1 MQTSEKGR
9 AFIRAHEGDVLTC
22 YLDPVGV
29 PTIGVGFTNRTPT
42 VTAMLGRLR
51 PGVTKITREQSDR
64 VFREVLEKDFEPAVE
79 RGMPGARQHEF
90 DAGASVSYNLG
101 VGAMRWQW
109 VKLWRAG
116 HKRDAAAYL
125 GSHYNTAKG
134 RRLAGLVRR
143 RKEEARLL
151 SAGIYTGIDTARME
165 PAEGVPRRETQNPP
179 RVPDPMVKEAQD
191 ILREKGFDPGES
203 DGWMGSKTK
212 AAIEEYQRMHPHL
225 LVDGVLGPA
234 TLAQLRRDAQALRDA
249 AKNGGGLTT
258 GVSVLSFFAGLPWGW
273 IALGVAVLAAGYF
286 AWRYRDVIVR
296 RWNTWRAG

>member
-79 RGMPGARQHEF
+79 RGMPGAMQHEF
-90 DAGASVSYNLG
+90 DCGASVSWNLG
-101 VGAMRWQW
+101 VGAMNWQW
-109 VKLWRAG
+109 ARLWREG
-116 HKRDAAAYL
+116 QKRAAALYL
-125 GSHYNTAKG
+125 GANYNTAGG

-151 SAGIYTGIDTARME
+151 SAGIYTGVDTVRLE

-203 DGWMGSKTK
+203 DGWMGAKTK

-225 LVDGVLGPA
+225 IVDGVLGPA
-234 TLAQLRRDAQALRDA
+234 TLAQLRRDAQALREA

-258 GVSVLSFFAGLPWGW
+258 GVSVLSFFAGLPWVW
-273 IALGVAVLAAGYF
+273 IALGVAVLAVGYF
-286 AWRYRDVIVR
+286 AWRYRDVVQR

>member
-1 MQTSEKGR
+1 MNTSEKGR
-9 AFIRAHEGDVLTC
+9 AFIRSHEGDVLTC
-22 YLDPVGV
+22 YLDPVGI
-29 PTIGVGFTNRTPT
+29 PTIGIGFTNRTPT

-90 DAGASVSYNLG
+90 DAAVSVAYNLG

-109 VKLWRAG
+109 AKLWRAG
-116 HKRDAAAYL
+116 QKRDAAAYL

-143 RKEEARLL
+143 RREEALLL
-151 SAGIYTGIDTARME
+151 SSGIYTGVDA
-165 PAEGVPRRETQNPP
+165 PGHAQPEGVPRRETQNPP
-179 RVPDPMVKEAQD
+179 REPDPMVKEAQD

-225 LVDGVLGPA
+225 TVDGILGPA
-234 TLAQLRRDAQALRDA
+234 TIAQLRRDAQALRDA
-249 AKNGGGLTT
+249 AKNGGGLTSAVT
-258 GVSVLSFFAGLPWGW
+258 VGSYFAGLPWGW